1 MRDPKDMKRGKGSL
15 LSLVPP
21 HVRKGQGR
29 EGVSLLSGPQG
40 RQARPVPDRP
50 ASGHNSLFNV
60 KPDGGN
66 AIPGAED
73 PSDLPR
79 KKPLFSGWHAA
90 GQVRDIPDEPASGHD
105 NRPSET
111 RPNDDAWKP
120 LIDPWA
126 IADGIWRSRGIIAAT
141 TLCGAALGVAI
152 AVSTPKKYESF
163 AEILIDPRNLQIVDR
178 DLTGSGGLPMEAT
191 LAVVEN
197 QVRILRSGP
206 VLSKVAQTLNLGADP
221 EFNGT
226 RSSLGLRSL
235 LSSVRSLFSSGDG
248 PTNGE
253 RRDALAVENL
263 AKALQVER
271 TGKTFIVMVGAE
283 TESAEKSALIAN
295 TLIETFVA
303 AAGTFQSDNA
313 GRATDALTSRLEA
326 LRKSVEDAERKVE
339 AYKAENDIIDAQ
351 GRLISDDEIIKL
363 NEQLGIARAKTIEL
377 NAKAASAR
385 NLSPED
391 VLSGNLPEQVASG
404 AMAELRTQYSRL
416 AQDAAKLA
424 ARLGPRHPERVDV
437 DAQVADAK
445 AGIAAELKRIVASV
459 QIELK
464 RAVQLE
470 QDLASRLSQLKAY
483 QGNVSDKLVELREME
498 RDAASKRAVYESYL
512 LRARETG
519 EQKDINTGNFTI
531 VSRAVPALEP
541 SGASRALVSMAGMIA
556 GFLAGLGIGALR
568 GAFNS
573 LTSGRRIARP
583 VQIAA
588 APARFAAKPSKP
600 ESRPEPAASIPPE
613 PVKVQEPLP
622 AAAPLPPAPP
632 VLPAPPAP
640 QYWQAPPA
648 MPQMMLPQLPAQQ
661 MMMPQMVMPQPVMM
675 QQPAFAPMMAQPYWQ
690 QPVMQPWPQ
699 MPMAYPAP
707 AAQPAPPPMQA
718 APQPENY
725 APAAPIYA
733 REPAPVEHGLH
744 SSQMDDIRGTLREFR
759 DVVRELAEARALR
772 RN

>member
-1 MRDPKDMKRGKGSL
+1 M
-15 LSLVPP
+15 
-21 HVRKGQGR
+21 
-29 EGVSLLSGPQG
+29 
-40 RQARPVPDRP
+40 
-50 ASGHNSLFNV
+50 
-60 KPDGGN
+60 
-66 AIPGAED
+66 
-73 PSDLPR
+73 
-79 KKPLFSGWHAA
+79 
-90 GQVRDIPDEPASGHD
+90 
-105 NRPSET
+105 
-111 RPNDDAWKP
+111 
-120 LIDPWA
+120 IDPWA

-152 AVSTPKKYESF
+152 AVSTPKKYESY

-206 VLSKVAQTLNLGADP
+206 VLTKVAQALNLGADP

-226 RSSLGLRSL
+226 RKSLGLRSL
-235 LSSVRSLFSSGDG
+235 LSSVRTLFSSADG

-253 RRDALAVENL
+253 MRDALAVENL
-263 AKALQVER
+263 AKSLQVER
-271 TGKTFIVMVGAE
+271 TGKTFIVLVGAE
-283 TESAEKSALIAN
+283 TESADKSALIAN

-303 AAGTFQSDNA
+303 AAGSFQADNA
-313 GRATDALTSRLEA
+313 GRASDALTARLET

-498 RDAASKRAVYESYL
+498 RDSASKRAVYESYL

-568 GAFNS
+568 GAFAS
-573 LTSGRRIARP
+573 LTSGRGVARP
-583 VQIAA
+583 AQIAA
-588 APARFAAKPSKP
+588 KPARFAKQAWNP
-600 ESRPEPAASIPPE
+600 ESRPEPAATISPE
-613 PVKVQEPLP
+613 PVRVQETLP
-622 AAAPLPPAPP
+622 AAAPLPPVPP
-632 VLPAPPAP
+632 VQPAP
-640 QYWQAPPA
+640 QYWQAQPA
-648 MPQMMLPQLPAQQ
+648 MPQMPAPQI
-661 MMMPQMVMPQPVMM
+661 MMPQMVMPQPVMM
-675 QQPAFAPMMAQPYWQ
+675 MAQPSMASMMAQPYWQ

-707 AAQPAPPPMQA
+707 AAQPVAQPLQPS
-718 APQPENY
+718 PQPEQNP
-725 APAAPIYA
+725 PAAPIFA
-733 REPAPVEHGLH
+733 RPPAPVDHGLH
-744 SSQMDDIRGTLREFR
+744 ASQMDDIRGTLREFR
-759 DVVRELAEARALR
+759 DVVRELADARALR
-772 RN
+772 RNS